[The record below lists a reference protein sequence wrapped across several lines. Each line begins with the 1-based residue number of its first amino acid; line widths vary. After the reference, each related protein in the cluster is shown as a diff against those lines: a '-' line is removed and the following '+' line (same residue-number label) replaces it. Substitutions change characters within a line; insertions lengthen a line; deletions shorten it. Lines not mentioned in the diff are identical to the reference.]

1 MTVDISSIPATTDTP
16 EKRLAVKVINVVALV
31 HRKYV
36 NELDYCKARLA
47 KFKENIDKDPAHAF
61 EWSNEYFQVAAN
73 YKVASIIVGCMEGTG
88 FELRSLQDH
97 LLGFVLHG
105 ARYPSQSTSP
115 TSNLY
120 EQCKLA
126 AFTEAYRTLSGY
138 LEGLE

>member
-16 EKRLAVKVINVVALV
+16 EKRLAVKVINIVSLI

-36 NELDYCKARLA
+36 NEVEYCKARMA
-47 KFKENIDKDPAHAF
+47 KFKENLDKDPAHAF
-61 EWSNEYFQVAAN
+61 EWSGEYFQVAAN
-73 YKVASIIVGCMEGTG
+73 YKVASIIVASMEGEG
-88 FELRSLQDH
+88 IDLRSLQEY

-115 TSNLY
+115 TTNLF

-126 AFTEAYRTLSGY
+126 AFTEAYRNLSGY
-138 LEGLE
+138 LEGL